1 MAFFSDHLA
10 MTLQELNDNPDQWGL
25 ILNDSTLKLIE
36 EAFVTGSV
44 VLTGPSYTLGDGQ
57 GTSEADH
64 YRFGILNITGNPT
77 AAANVNVPVSIK
89 SGTFVKKYWLVIDN
103 TSGGHQITFKTS
115 TGTGVNLVAGRATFC
130 YCDGTNIIATSV
142 NNAVSADS
150 ATTATTATNST
161 QLGGV
166 AAANYAQLGVRQT
179 WTAGQVVQR
188 TVLTN
193 PGSGIITPNLSLS
206 GSFYCLWGGNWQ
218 LAAPTGTP
226 INGDQFSI
234 VIQQDTG
241 GNHTISY
248 PATTYIWEGGSAGV
262 LSTAFQAV
270 DYLSFE
276 YCSDIA
282 GAGGKW
288 VASILNNLS

>member
-1 MAFFSDHLA
+1 MAFFSDYLA
-10 MTLQELNDNPDQWGL
+10 LTLQELNDNPDQWGL
-25 ILNDSTLKLIE
+25 ILNDSTLKLME
-36 EAFVTGSV
+36 EAFVTGAV
-44 VLTGPSYTLGDGQ
+44 VLTGTTYTLGDGQ
-57 GTSEADH
+57 GTSEDDH
-64 YRFGILNITGNPT
+64 YRFGILNITGNPGG
-77 AAANVNVPVSIK
+77 AANVNLPVDIK
-89 SGTFVKKYWLVIDN
+89 NGVFVKKYWLVVDN
-103 TSGGHQITFKTS
+103 TTGGHQITFKTS
-115 TGTGVNLVAGRATFC
+115 TGTGVNLTAGRATFC
-130 YCDGTNIIATSV
+130 YCDGTNIKETSV

-166 AAANYAQLGVRQT
+166 AAANYAQKGLRQT

-188 TVLTN
+188 FPLTN
-193 PGSGIITPNLSLS
+193 PGSGIITPDLSES
-206 GSFYCLWGGNWQ
+206 NSFYCLWGGNWQ

-226 INGDQFSI
+226 VNGEQFSI

-248 PATTYIWEGGSAGV
+248 PTTTYIWEGGSPGA

-270 DYLSFE
+270 DYLAFE

-282 GAGGKW
+282 GTGGKW
-288 VASILNNLS
+288 IASILNDLS